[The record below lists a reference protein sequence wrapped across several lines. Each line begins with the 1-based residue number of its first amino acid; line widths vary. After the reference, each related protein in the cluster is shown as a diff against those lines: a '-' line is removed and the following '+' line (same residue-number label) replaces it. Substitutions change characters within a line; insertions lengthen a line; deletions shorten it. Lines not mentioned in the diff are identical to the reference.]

1 MTEPFETQEGAG
13 RKRNSCKAVIV
24 RGNSVLLTVNRDHM
38 GDFHLLPGGGQRFG
52 ETIVEALKRE
62 VMEETGWMVEAE
74 RLVLVRDYIG
84 SHHQFARW
92 EGDVHQTEL
101 MFMARPVRMVEGER
115 VQDAW
120 QTGIEWVEA
129 GRLGDIRIYPS
140 VLAEI
145 LPSIIS
151 GEYHGPVYLG
161 DVN

>member
-1 MTEPFETQEGAG
+1 MTIPFETQDGTG
-13 RKRNSCKAVIV
+13 RKRNSCKAVMI
-24 RGNSVLLTVNRDHM
+24 REGRVLLTVNRDHM
-38 GDFHLLPGGGQRFG
+38 GDFYLLPGGGQRFG
-52 ETIVEALKRE
+52 ETLVEALKRE
-62 VMEETGWMVEAE
+62 VLEETGWIVEAG

-101 MFMARPVRMVEGER
+101 MFMARPVRLEER
-115 VQDAW
+115 ERIPDAW

-129 GRLGDIRIYPS
+129 ERLGEIRIYPS

-145 LPSIIS
+145 LPLMIS
-151 GEYHGPVYLG
+151 GEYDDTVYLG